1 MANAQD
7 IAVAFEALQAR
18 LQTLLNGLW
27 AGTQVEFV
35 DTTASTNDDLLQ
47 AARTSPLTAPR
58 LLMAAHQ
65 SAGRG
70 RQGRPWAS
78 RQGDSLTF
86 SIAVP
91 LARADWSG
99 LSLAVGVALA
109 DALEQGPARPAEGPQ
124 DGTTP
129 PGRGTGPG
137 PGRIGLKWPNDLW
150 ILDPAQ
156 ARGGRKLCGV
166 LIESVAAAHPR
177 VAVVGVGLNVRAQP
191 DEGLASGMAC
201 LQELQPGVTAAQALE
216 RLAPAVLQAVAR
228 FERDGLAAFASG
240 FASRDLLAGRQ
251 VSAGELTGIAQG
263 IDASGRL
270 LVHTGD
276 GRIRP
281 VASGE
286 VSVRVKTMSDDAK
299 VAA

>member
-7 IAVAFEALQAR
+7 IAVAFEPLQAR

-35 DTTASTNDDLLQ
+35 DTTASTNEDLLQ

-78 RQGDSLTF
+78 RRGDSLTF
-86 SIAVP
+86 SLAVP
-91 LARADWSG
+91 LTRSDWSG

-109 DALEQGPARPAEGPQ
+109 DALEQGPARPVEGPQ
-124 DGTTP
+124 DGTAP
-129 PGRGTGPG
+129 PGPG
-137 PGRIGLKWPNDLW
+137 PGTGRIGLKWPNDLW

-216 RLAPAVLQAVAR
+216 RLAPAVLRAVAR
-228 FERDGLAAFASG
+228 FDREGLEAFACG

-263 IDASGRL
+263 IDACGRL